1 MPKPSSRSRP
11 PAVKAGFR
19 RGEHAARSDPFE
31 GWQPGLVLVAF
42 AAVLAA
48 LVVPR
53 AVEPGRE
60 LPEPTVDRRA
70 LERSMRVD
78 DALAAKAE
86 GVRLDVDVRELGSAY
101 RAYGR
106 ADRFARPE
114 DLSDARRRVAVAA
127 GRALRVG
134 EAELAK
140 LRAFEQLALLREV
153 RRWVSTGEETDE
165 LIELGGGLLNMLHRN
180 GWVVEPPVALR
191 RRILIDD
198 ASLRVIFKKRWA
210 QVTGLDGGP
219 LAVSLDE
226 ERVLYR
232 FLLRHPPSQVAAA
245 QESAG
250 VQDDKPSDPEAG
262 LGPTELR
269 RRALVEGYRSRK
281 VDELSRVDP
290 TYPSAL
296 AKGMLAYRMGRY
308 LLAVELL
315 RRHLERTPDGPYALR
330 ATNYLRAAL
339 ERAGDE

>member
-11 PAVKAGFR
+11 PPVKAGFR
-19 RGEHAARSDPFE
+19 RVGRAARSDPFE

-42 AAVLAA
+42 AAVIAA
-48 LVVPR
+48 VVVPR
-53 AVEPGRE
+53 AVEPGAE
-60 LPEPTVDRRA
+60 LPEPAVDRRA
-70 LERSMRVD
+70 LLRSMQVD
-78 DALAAKAE
+78 DALAAEAE
-86 GVRLDVDVRELGSAY
+86 GVRLDVDVRALGSAY

-106 ADRFARPE
+106 ADRLARPE
-114 DLSDARRRVAVAA
+114 YLSDARQRVAAAA

-140 LRAFEQLALLREV
+140 LRAFEELALLREV
-153 RRWVSTGEETDE
+153 RHWVSTGDETDE
-165 LIELGGGLLNMLHRN
+165 LMELGGGLLNMLHRN
-180 GWVVEPPVALR
+180 GWVVEPPAALQ
-191 RRILIDD
+191 RRILIDE
-198 ASLRVIFKKRWA
+198 ASLRVVFKKRWA
-210 QVTGLDGGP
+210 QVTGLEGGP
-219 LAVSLDE
+219 LAVSIDE

-245 QESAG
+245 QESGGAP
-250 VQDDKPSDPEAG
+250 DDKPSEPEAG

-269 RRALVEGYRSRK
+269 RRALVEGYRSKK

-290 TYPSAL
+290 AYPSAL
-296 AKGMLAYRMGRY
+296 AKGMLAYRTGRY
-308 LLAVELL
+308 LVAVELF